1 MWYAFYVAWAR
12 TDGNDRL
19 SWAARPLCPL
29 DLVVRSPRNAES
41 FKDWGFGFM
50 SSVIDRSSSRIKP
63 EKIEQAVIRFAGDS
77 GDGMQITGSQFT
89 NTVALYGNDIATFPD
104 FPAEIRAPAGTL
116 PGVSGYQLHFA
127 SSDVYT
133 PGDAVDVLIAMN
145 PAALKVNIA
154 DLKPN
159 GILIVNSDS
168 FGENDLRKAQLTAN
182 PLEDHS
188 LDKYRLFSV
197 ELERLT
203 RVSLEHLGLDAK
215 SMDRCKNFFAL
226 GMCYWLY
233 NRSTEST
240 VRWIEDK
247 FKNKP
252 LLVEANKLA
261 MKAGYSYCEATEA
274 FQISYEIPPAQLA
287 PGSYRNMSGNQ
298 ALALGFVTASQKSG
312 LRLFQGSYP
321 ITPAS
326 DILHELAQYKDFGV
340 MTFQAED
347 EIAAVTS
354 TIGAAY
360 AGALGLTTTSGPGMA
375 LKTEAIGLAIAV
387 EIPLVICDIQRGGP
401 STGLPTKTEQA
412 DLLQAL
418 FGRNSEAPVPVI
430 APATPSDCFWA
441 AIEAS
446 RIAVKYMVPVILL
459 SDGYLANGAEPW
471 RIPDLAEIPEIPVQ
485 FATEP
490 NSPGGYLPYKR
501 NPDTLAR
508 PWAVPGT
515 PGLEHRIGG
524 LEKQDVTGNINY
536 EPLNHENMV
545 RIRAAKVAAI
555 AQDIPEAVPSGDPK
569 GDLLIIAWGSTHG
582 AITAAVNAQRAEGR
596 KIGHVHL
603 RHLNPLP
610 SNLGDV
616 IKRYKHVL
624 VPELNMGQL
633 LWILRAKFLV
643 DAVGLNK
650 IQGRPFK
657 QAELEQKIEEMLGVD

>member
-1 MWYAFYVAWAR
+1 MSTV
-12 TDGNDRL
+12 TDI
-19 SWAARPLCPL
+19 PLPKAK
-29 DLVVRSPRNAES
+29 REI
-41 FKDWGFGFM
+41 
-50 SSVIDRSSSRIKP
+50 ID
-63 EKIEQAVIRFAGDS
+63 QAVIRFAGDS

-104 FPAEIRAPAGTL
+104 YPAEIRAPAGTL
-116 PGVSGYQLHFA
+116 PGVSGFQLHF
-127 SSDVYT
+127 SSTDVYT
-133 PGDAVDVLIAMN
+133 PGDAIDVLIAMN
-145 PAALKVNIA
+145 PAALKTNLA
-154 DLKPN
+154 DLKAN

-168 FGENDLRKAQLTAN
+168 FTENDLRKAQMTVN

-188 LDKYRLFSV
+188 LDKFRLFSV

-203 RVSLEHLGLDAK
+203 RRALEHLGLDAK

-233 NRSTEST
+233 NRSMDST

-247 FKNKP
+247 FQKKP
-252 LLVEANKLA
+252 LLIEANKLA

-274 FQISYEIPPAQLA
+274 FQINYEIPPAQLT
-287 PGSYRNMSGNQ
+287 PGLYRSMSGNQ
-298 ALALGFVTASQKSG
+298 ALALGFVTAAQKAG
-312 LRLFQGSYP
+312 LTLFQGSYP

-326 DILHELAQYKDFGV
+326 DILHELSQYKDFGV

-347 EIAAVTS
+347 EIAAITS
-354 TIGAAY
+354 SIGAAY
-360 AGALGLTTTSGPGMA
+360 AGALAITTTSGPGMS
-375 LKTEAIGLAIAV
+375 LKTEALGLAVAV
-387 EIPLVICDIQRGGP
+387 EIPLVVCNIQRGGP

-418 FGRNSEAPVPVI
+418 FGRNSEAPIPI
-430 APATPSDCFWA
+430 LAASTPSDCFWVA
-441 AIEAS
+441 LEAS
-446 RIAVKYMVPVILL
+446 RIAIKYMVPVIIL

-471 RIPDLAEIPEIPVQ
+471 RIPNVEDIPEIPVH
-485 FATEP
+485 FAKEA
-490 NSPGGYLPYKR
+490 NSPNGFLPYKR
-501 NPDTLAR
+501 DPQTLSR

-545 RIRAAKVAAI
+545 RIRAAKVAGI
-555 AQDIPEAVPSGDPK
+555 VQDIPDVLPAGDPE
-569 GDLLIIAWGSTHG
+569 GDLLIVAWGSTHG
-582 AITAAVNAQRAEGR
+582 SITAALKSQRAKGR
-596 KIGHVHL
+596 KIGHLHL

-610 SNLGDV
+610 ANVGD
-616 IKRYKHVL
+616 ILKRYKKVL

-633 LWILRAKFLV
+633 LWVLRAKFLV
-643 DAVGLNK
+643 DAIGLNK

-657 QAELEQKIEEMLGVD
+657 QAELEQKIEEVLGV

>member
-1 MWYAFYVAWAR
+1 MSTFVE
-12 TDGNDRL
+12 TPRL
-19 SWAARPLCPL
+19 
-29 DLVVRSPRNAES
+29 RNRRE
-41 FKDWGFGFM
+41 
-50 SSVIDRSSSRIKP
+50 VID
-63 EKIEQAVIRFAGDS
+63 QAVIRFAGDS

-127 SSDVYT
+127 SNDVST

-154 DLKPN
+154 DLKAN

-168 FGENDLRKAQLTAN
+168 FQEIDLRKAQMTSN

-188 LDKYRLFSV
+188 LDKYRLFAV

-203 RVSLEHLGLDAK
+203 RTALEHLGLDAK
-215 SMDRCKNFFAL
+215 SVDRCKNFFAL

-233 NRSTEST
+233 NRSMDST
-240 VRWIEDK
+240 VRWIQDK

-287 PGSYRNMSGNQ
+287 PGMYRNLSGNQ

-326 DILHELAQYKDFGV
+326 DILHELSQYKDFGV

-347 EIAAVTS
+347 EIAAITS
-354 TIGAAY
+354 AIGAAY
-360 AGALGLTTTSGPGMA
+360 AGALAITTTSGPGMA
-375 LKTEAIGLAIAV
+375 LKTEALGLAVAV

-418 FGRNSEAPVPVI
+418 FGRNSEAPIPIV

-441 AIEAS
+441 ALEAS
-446 RIAVKYMVPVILL
+446 RIAVKYMVPVIIL

-471 RIPDLAEIPEIPVQ
+471 RIPDASEIPEIPAH
-485 FATEP
+485 FAKEA
-490 NSPGGYLPYKR
+490 NSPTGYLPYKR
-501 NPDTLAR
+501 DPQTLAR

-524 LEKQDVTGNINY
+524 LEKQDVSGNINY
-536 EPLNHENMV
+536 EPLNHEHMV
-545 RIRAAKVAAI
+545 RIRAAKVAAV
-555 AQDIPEAVPSGDPK
+555 AQDIPDAVASGDPE
-569 GDLLIIAWGSTHG
+569 GDLLIVAWGSTHG
-582 AITAAVNAQRAEGR
+582 AITAAVKAQRAEGR

-610 SNLGDV
+610 ANLGDV
-616 IKRYKHVL
+616 IKRYKQVL

-633 LWILRAKFLV
+633 LWVLRAKYLV

-657 QAELEQKIEEMLGVD
+657 QAELEQKIEEMLS

>member
-1 MWYAFYVAWAR
+1 MSTI
-12 TDGNDRL
+12 TDI
-19 SWAARPLCPL
+19 PLPKAK
-29 DLVVRSPRNAES
+29 RE
-41 FKDWGFGFM
+41 
-50 SSVIDRSSSRIKP
+50 VID
-63 EKIEQAVIRFAGDS
+63 QAVIRFAGDS

-104 FPAEIRAPAGTL
+104 YPAEIRAPAGTL
-116 PGVSGYQLHFA
+116 PGVSGFQLHF
-127 SSDVYT
+127 SSTDVYT
-133 PGDAVDVLIAMN
+133 PGDAIDVLIAMN
-145 PAALKVNIA
+145 PAALKTNVA
-154 DLKPN
+154 DLKAN

-168 FGENDLRKAQLTAN
+168 FTDNDLRKAQMTVN

-188 LDKYRLFSV
+188 LDKFRLFSV

-203 RVSLEHLGLDAK
+203 RRALEHLGLDAK

-233 NRSTEST
+233 NRSMDST

-247 FKNKP
+247 FQKKP
-252 LLVEANKLA
+252 LLIEANKLA

-274 FQISYEIPPAQLA
+274 FQINYEIPPAQLT
-287 PGSYRNMSGNQ
+287 PGLYRSMSGNQ
-298 ALALGFVTASQKSG
+298 ALALGFVTAAQKAG
-312 LRLFQGSYP
+312 LTLFQGSYP

-326 DILHELAQYKDFGV
+326 DILHELSQYKDFGV

-347 EIAAVTS
+347 EIAAITS
-354 TIGAAY
+354 SIGAAY
-360 AGALGLTTTSGPGMA
+360 AGALAITTTSGPGMA
-375 LKTEAIGLAIAV
+375 LKTEALGLAVAV

-418 FGRNSEAPVPVI
+418 FGRNSEAPIPI
-430 APATPSDCFWA
+430 LAASTPSDCFWV

-446 RIAVKYMVPVILL
+446 RIAIKYMVPVIIL

-471 RIPDLAEIPEIPVQ
+471 RIPNVEDIPEIPVH
-485 FATEP
+485 FAKEA
-490 NSPGGYLPYKR
+490 NSPNGFLPYKR
-501 NPDTLAR
+501 DPQTLSR
-508 PWAVPGT
+508 PWAIPGT

-545 RIRAAKVAAI
+545 RIRAAKVAGI
-555 AQDIPEAVPSGDPK
+555 VQDIPDVLPAGDPE
-569 GDLLIIAWGSTHG
+569 GDLLIVAWGSTHG
-582 AITAAVNAQRAEGR
+582 SITAALKSQRAKGR
-596 KIGHVHL
+596 KIGHLHL

-610 SNLGDV
+610 ANIGD
-616 IKRYKHVL
+616 ILKRYKKVL

-633 LWILRAKFLV
+633 LWVLRAKFLV
-643 DAVGLNK
+643 DAIGLNK

-657 QAELEQKIEEMLGVD
+657 QAELEQKIEEVLGV

>member
-1 MWYAFYVAWAR
+1 MATT
-12 TDGNDRL
+12 TDI
-19 SWAARPLCPL
+19 PLPKHK
-29 DLVVRSPRNAES
+29 RE
-41 FKDWGFGFM
+41 
-50 SSVIDRSSSRIKP
+50 VIDR
-63 EKIEQAVIRFAGDS
+63 AVIRFAGDS
-77 GDGMQITGSQFT
+77 GDGMQVTGSQFT

-116 PGVSGYQLHFA
+116 PGVSGYQLHF
-127 SSDVYT
+127 SSNEIYT
-133 PGDAVDVLIAMN
+133 PGDAVDVLIVMN
-145 PAALKVNIA
+145 PAALKMNIA
-154 DLKPN
+154 DLKAN
-159 GILIVNSDS
+159 GILIVNSDA
-168 FGENDLRKAQLTAN
+168 FAETDLRKAQMTSN

-203 RVSLEHLGLDAK
+203 KVALDHLGLDAK
-215 SMDRCKNFFAL
+215 SVSRSKNFFAL

-233 NRSTEST
+233 NRSMEGTT
-240 VRWIEDK
+240 RWIEDK
-247 FKNKP
+247 FSKKP

-274 FQISYEIPPAQLA
+274 FQISYEIPPAQLE
-287 PGSYRNMSGNQ
+287 PGLYRNMSGNQ
-298 ALALGFVTASQKSG
+298 ALALGFITASQKSG
-312 LRLFQGSYP
+312 LKLFQGSYP

-326 DILHELAQYKDFGV
+326 DILHELSQYKDFGV
-340 MTFQAED
+340 ITFQAED
-347 EIAAVTS
+347 EIAAITS
-354 TIGAAY
+354 AIGAAY
-360 AGALGLTTTSGPGMA
+360 AGALAITTTSGPGMA
-375 LKTEAIGLAIAV
+375 LKTEALGLAVAV

-418 FGRNSEAPVPVI
+418 FGRNSEAPIPVI

-441 AIEAS
+441 AVEAS
-446 RIAVKYMVPVILL
+446 RIAVKYMVPVIIL

-471 RIPDLAEIPEIPVQ
+471 RIPDLDSIPDFKVT
-485 FATEP
+485 FATDP
-490 NSPGGYLPYKR
+490 VDFKPYRR

-545 RIRAAKVAAI
+545 RIRAAKVEAV
-555 AQDIPEAVPSGDPK
+555 AQDIPDVVPAGDPD
-569 GDLLIIAWGSTHG
+569 GDLLIVAWGSTHG
-582 AITAAVNAQRAEGR
+582 AITAAVNAQRELGHR
-596 KIGHVHL
+596 IGHVHL
-603 RHLNPLP
+603 RYLNPLP
-610 SNLGDV
+610 TNLGEV
-616 IKRYKHVL
+616 LKRYKTVL

-633 LWILRAKFLV
+633 LWLLRAKYLV
-643 DAVGLNK
+643 NAIGLNK

-657 QAELEQKIEEMLGVD
+657 QSELEQKIAELVS